1 MQPRRGA
8 RGGGKAANP
17 NAWLGSAWGGAM
29 GRFGAGAGGAKPAVI
44 RVGTTFQAD
53 VPPWRGPAALDG
65 SEAADVGRNAP
76 PASEAHSPRVLAPL
90 ADAERPKKSARVEA
104 RSEQIRKNAEHTA
117 THVSSRTPAVTK
129 PRESEPDRAARL
141 GGIRVWPPEGSLA
154 FGRATRASAKRPP
167 FSALAAD
174 ATAATENIARPAGF
188 TSRASGSQTSPS
200 RVATASEDRQR
211 SSLGGPHSSPRTSR
225 ASHASGPAN
234 PSVKAAAVARA
245 AAAAARAVAAS
256 REPRAATLA
265 SVAGRSPKKA
275 DASEPDTRLSGKRGT
290 QPATADLAPR
300 TADVHALMTSETPL
314 PAAAASPPLVPAPA
328 RSARPSPA
336 EVAIARAHLD
346 ARLRASRS
354 SPALMGLSRMG
365 VASLETRGWTA
376 PSAAAFELALREKK
390 FSVFAVSRLGT
401 GRKKPLDPPRR
412 ERAVKVGESDVVV
425 TTGTHKEATV
435 SLTAVGHVTN
445 DAAVEPPSEASVEP
459 PSGEAPDPR
468 LAGKSFACMVEYY
481 YNVLLTRPDAE
492 DDDDDRSACDEDE
505 FAAAPELER
514 GGAKRR
520 GARAP
525 AANASTGGVP
535 RSASERELARL
546 GVGERLPKKKKVVRP
561 ALTPAEASARVA
573 ELLRFTRRASVSAVA
588 ACAELSAE
596 LSAEKVEKAR
606 SIPRHGDEKPRAS
619 RGADP
624 SAAAAAAAG
633 EAATPVSVAAGAP
646 RAPAADLKA
655 MAKMTRRWR
664 EAWFGS
670 ENGNAVGSS
679 DLSGLRK
686 GLSALKGRT
695 RKRAANDVAAGF
707 STDEDA

>member
-1 MQPRRGA
+1 M
-8 RGGGKAANP
+8 
-17 NAWLGSAWGGAM
+17 
-29 GRFGAGAGGAKPAVI
+29 
-44 RVGTTFQAD
+44 
-53 VPPWRGPAALDG
+53 
-65 SEAADVGRNAP
+65 
-76 PASEAHSPRVLAPL
+76 
-90 ADAERPKKSARVEA
+90 
-104 RSEQIRKNAEHTA
+104 
-117 THVSSRTPAVTK
+117 
-129 PRESEPDRAARL
+129 
-141 GGIRVWPPEGSLA
+141 
-154 FGRATRASAKRPP
+154 
-167 FSALAAD
+167 
-174 ATAATENIARPAGF
+174 
-188 TSRASGSQTSPS
+188 
-200 RVATASEDRQR
+200 
-211 SSLGGPHSSPRTSR
+211 
-225 ASHASGPAN
+225 
-234 PSVKAAAVARA
+234 
-245 AAAAARAVAAS
+245 
-256 REPRAATLA
+256 TLA

-275 DASEPDTRLSGKRGT
+275 DASEPDTRLSAKRET

-300 TADVHALMTSETPL
+300 TADVRALMTSETPL

-412 ERAVKVGESDVVV
+412 EPVEPVEP
-425 TTGTHKEATV
+425 V
-435 SLTAVGHVTN
+435 SHVTN
-445 DAAVEPPSEASVEP
+445 DAAVEPPFEASVEP
-459 PSGEAPDPR
+459 PSVESPDPR

-481 YNVLLTRPDAE
+481 YNVFLTRPDAE
-492 DDDDDRSACDEDE
+492 DDDDDRSACDEEE

-520 GARAP
+520 GARSTS

-546 GVGERLPKKKKVVRP
+546 GVGERAPKKKKVVRP

-573 ELLRFTRRASVSAVA
+573 ELLRFTRHASVSAVA
-588 ACAELSAE
+588 ACAELSA
-596 LSAEKVEKAR
+596 AAEKAR
-606 SIPRHGDEKPRAS
+606 SIPRHGRSQDTDP
-619 RGADP
+619 ADP
-624 SAAAAAAAG
+624 AAAAG
-633 EAATPVSVAAGAP
+633 EAATPVSVAGGAP
-646 RAPAADLKA
+646 RAPAPDLKA

-670 ENGNAVGSS
+670 GDDSAGGPS

-695 RKRAANDVAAGF
+695 RKRAADDVAAGF

>member
-65 SEAADVGRNAP
+65 SEAADLGRNAP
-76 PASEAHSPRVLAPL
+76 PASEGPSPRGLATL

-104 RSEQIRKNAEHTA
+104 RSEQIRKSAEHTA
-117 THVSSRTPAVTK
+117 INVSSRTPAVTK

-174 ATAATENIARPAGF
+174 ATVATEKIARPAG
-188 TSRASGSQTSPS
+188 TSANGSQTSPS
-200 RVATASEDRQR
+200 RVATASDSRR
-211 SSLGGPHSSPRTSR
+211 NALVSPASPRVR
-225 ASHASGPAN
+225 ASHASGSAN
-234 PSVKAAAVARA
+234 PSVK

-256 REPRAATLA
+256 REPRAVTLA

-275 DASEPDTRLSGKRGT
+275 DASEPDTRLSAKRGT

-300 TADVHALMTSETPL
+300 TADVRALMTSETPL

-412 ERAVKVGESDVVV
+412 EPVEPVEP
-425 TTGTHKEATV
+425 V
-435 SLTAVGHVTN
+435 SHVTN
-445 DAAVEPPSEASVEP
+445 DAAVEPPFEASVEP
-459 PSGEAPDPR
+459 PSGESPDPR

-492 DDDDDRSACDEDE
+492 DDDDDRSACDEEE

-520 GARAP
+520 GARSTS

-546 GVGERLPKKKKVVRP
+546 GVGERAPKKKKVVRP

-573 ELLRFTRRASVSAVA
+573 ELLRFTRHASVSAVA
-588 ACAELSAE
+588 ACAELSA
-596 LSAEKVEKAR
+596 AAEKAR
-606 SIPRHGDEKPRAS
+606 SIPRHGRSQDTDP
-619 RGADP
+619 ADP
-624 SAAAAAAAG
+624 AAAAAG
-633 EAATPVSVAAGAP
+633 EAATPVSVAGGAP
-646 RAPAADLKA
+646 RAPAPDLKA

-670 ENGNAVGSS
+670 GDDSAGGPS

-695 RKRAANDVAAGF
+695 RKRAADDVAAGF

>member
-17 NAWLGSAWGGAM
+17 DAWLGSAWGGAM

-65 SEAADVGRNAP
+65 SEAADSGRNAP
-76 PASEAHSPRVLAPL
+76 PASEGPSPRGLATL

-104 RSEQIRKNAEHTA
+104 RSEQIRKSAEHTA
-117 THVSSRTPAVTK
+117 INLSSRTPAVTK
-129 PRESEPDRAARL
+129 PREPEPDRAARL

-174 ATAATENIARPAGF
+174 ATVATEKIARPAG
-188 TSRASGSQTSPS
+188 TSANGSQTSPS
-200 RVATASEDRQR
+200 RVATASDSRR
-211 SSLGGPHSSPRTSR
+211 NSLVSPASPRVR
-225 ASHASGPAN
+225 ASHASGSAN
-234 PSVKAAAVARA
+234 PSVKAAAAARA

-256 REPRAATLA
+256 REPRAVTLA

-275 DASEPDTRLSGKRGT
+275 DASEPDTRLSAKRET

-300 TADVHALMTSETPL
+300 TADVRALMTSETPL

-412 ERAVKVGESDVVV
+412 EPVEPVEP
-425 TTGTHKEATV
+425 V
-435 SLTAVGHVTN
+435 SHVTN
-445 DAAVEPPSEASVEP
+445 DAAVEPPFEASVEP
-459 PSGEAPDPR
+459 PSVESPDPR

-492 DDDDDRSACDEDE
+492 DDDDDRSACDEEE

-520 GARAP
+520 GARSTS

-546 GVGERLPKKKKVVRP
+546 GVGERAPKKKKVVRP

-573 ELLRFTRRASVSAVA
+573 ELLRFTRHASVSAVA
-588 ACAELSAE
+588 ACAELSA
-596 LSAEKVEKAR
+596 AAEKAR
-606 SIPRHGDEKPRAS
+606 SIPRHGRSQDTDP
-619 RGADP
+619 ADP
-624 SAAAAAAAG
+624 AAAAAG
-633 EAATPVSVAAGAP
+633 EAATPVSVAGGAP
-646 RAPAADLKA
+646 RAPAPDLKA

-670 ENGNAVGSS
+670 GDDSAGGPS

-695 RKRAANDVAAGF
+695 RKRAADDVAAGF

>member
-65 SEAADVGRNAP
+65 SEAADLGRNAP
-76 PASEAHSPRVLAPL
+76 PASEGPSPRGLATL

-104 RSEQIRKNAEHTA
+104 RSEQIRKSAEHTA
-117 THVSSRTPAVTK
+117 INVSSRTPAVTK

-174 ATAATENIARPAGF
+174 ATVATEQIARPAG
-188 TSRASGSQTSPS
+188 TSANGSQTSPS
-200 RVATASEDRQR
+200 RVATASDSRR
-211 SSLGGPHSSPRTSR
+211 NSLVSPASPRVR
-225 ASHASGPAN
+225 ASHASGSAN
-234 PSVKAAAVARA
+234 PSVKAAAAARA

-256 REPRAATLA
+256 REPRAVTLA

-275 DASEPDTRLSGKRGT
+275 DASEPDTRLSAKRET

-300 TADVHALMTSETPL
+300 TADVRALMTSETPL

-412 ERAVKVGESDVVV
+412 EPVEPVEP
-425 TTGTHKEATV
+425 V
-435 SLTAVGHVTN
+435 SHVTN
-445 DAAVEPPSEASVEP
+445 DAAVEPPFEASVEP
-459 PSGEAPDPR
+459 PSGESPDPR

-492 DDDDDRSACDEDE
+492 DDDDDRSACDEEE

-520 GARAP
+520 GARSTS

-546 GVGERLPKKKKVVRP
+546 GVGERAPKKKKVVRP

-573 ELLRFTRRASVSAVA
+573 ELLRFTRHASVSAVA
-588 ACAELSAE
+588 ACAELSA
-596 LSAEKVEKAR
+596 AAEKAR
-606 SIPRHGDEKPRAS
+606 SIPRHGRSQDTDP
-619 RGADP
+619 ADP
-624 SAAAAAAAG
+624 AAAAAG
-633 EAATPVSVAAGAP
+633 EAATPVSVAGGAP
-646 RAPAADLKA
+646 RAPAPDLKA

-670 ENGNAVGSS
+670 GDDSAGGPS

-695 RKRAANDVAAGF
+695 RKRAADDVAAGF

>member
-1 MQPRRGA
+1 M
-8 RGGGKAANP
+8 
-17 NAWLGSAWGGAM
+17 
-29 GRFGAGAGGAKPAVI
+29 
-44 RVGTTFQAD
+44 
-53 VPPWRGPAALDG
+53 
-65 SEAADVGRNAP
+65 
-76 PASEAHSPRVLAPL
+76 
-90 ADAERPKKSARVEA
+90 
-104 RSEQIRKNAEHTA
+104 
-117 THVSSRTPAVTK
+117 TK

-174 ATAATENIARPAGF
+174 ATAATEEKIARPAGF

-200 RVATASEDRQR
+200 RVATAT
-211 SSLGGPHSSPRTSR
+211 PRTSR
-225 ASHASGPAN
+225 ASHASGLAN
-234 PSVKAAAVARA
+234 PSVKAAAAARA
-245 AAAAARAVAAS
+245 AAAAARALAAS

-275 DASEPDTRLSGKRGT
+275 DASEPDTSDISGKRGT
-290 QPATADLAPR
+290 HPPATADLAPVA
-300 TADVHALMTSETPL
+300 TADVHALGDTSETRKL
-314 PAAAASPPLVPAPA
+314 PAAAAVLARPPLVPAPA

-376 PSAAAFELALREKK
+376 PSAAAFEQTLREKK
-390 FSVFAVSRLGT
+390 FSVFAVSRLGS
-401 GRKKPLDPPRR
+401 GRKKPLDPPRV
-412 ERAVKVGESDVVV
+412 ER
-425 TTGTHKEATV
+425 
-435 SLTAVGHVTN
+435 TAVGHVTN
-445 DAAVEPPSEASVEP
+445 EPPSVEPPSASASVEP
-459 PSGEAPDPR
+459 PSGETPDPR

-546 GVGERLPKKKKVVRP
+546 GVGERMPKKKKVLRP

-596 LSAEKVEKAR
+596 KVEKAR

-624 SAAAAAAAG
+624 SAAAAAAG

-646 RAPAADLKA
+646 RAPAPDLKA

-670 ENGNAVGSS
+670 GDGGASGSS

>member
-1 MQPRRGA
+1 
-8 RGGGKAANP
+8 
-17 NAWLGSAWGGAM
+17 
-29 GRFGAGAGGAKPAVI
+29 
-44 RVGTTFQAD
+44 
-53 VPPWRGPAALDG
+53 
-65 SEAADVGRNAP
+65 
-76 PASEAHSPRVLAPL
+76 
-90 ADAERPKKSARVEA
+90 
-104 RSEQIRKNAEHTA
+104 
-117 THVSSRTPAVTK
+117 
-129 PRESEPDRAARL
+129 
-141 GGIRVWPPEGSLA
+141 
-154 FGRATRASAKRPP
+154 
-167 FSALAAD
+167 
-174 ATAATENIARPAGF
+174 
-188 TSRASGSQTSPS
+188 
-200 RVATASEDRQR
+200 
-211 SSLGGPHSSPRTSR
+211 
-225 ASHASGPAN
+225 
-234 PSVKAAAVARA
+234 
-245 AAAAARAVAAS
+245 
-256 REPRAATLA
+256 
-265 SVAGRSPKKA
+265 
-275 DASEPDTRLSGKRGT
+275 
-290 QPATADLAPR
+290 
-300 TADVHALMTSETPL
+300 MTSETRKL
-314 PAAAASPPLVPAPA
+314 PAAAASLARPPLVPAPA
-328 RSARPSPA
+328 RSARPSPS

-376 PSAAAFELALREKK
+376 PSAAAFEQTLREKK
-390 FSVFAVSRLGT
+390 FSVFAVSRLGS
-401 GRKKPLDPPRR
+401 GRKKPLDPPR
-412 ERAVKVGESDVVV
+412 
-425 TTGTHKEATV
+425 
-435 SLTAVGHVTN
+435 
-445 DAAVEPPSEASVEP
+445 VEPPSEASVEP
-459 PSGEAPDPR
+459 PSGETPDPR

-546 GVGERLPKKKKVVRP
+546 GVGERMPKKKKVVRP

-596 LSAEKVEKAR
+596 KVEKAR

-624 SAAAAAAAG
+624 SAAAAAAG

-646 RAPAADLKA
+646 RAPAPDLKA

-670 ENGNAVGSS
+670 GDGGASGSS

>member
-1 MQPRRGA
+1 MA
-8 RGGGKAANP
+8 
-17 NAWLGSAWGGAM
+17 
-29 GRFGAGAGGAKPAVI
+29 
-44 RVGTTFQAD
+44 
-53 VPPWRGPAALDG
+53 GPAALDG
-65 SEAADVGRNAP
+65 SEAADLGRNAP
-76 PASEAHSPRVLAPL
+76 PASEGPSPRGLATL

-104 RSEQIRKNAEHTA
+104 RSEQIRKSAEHTA
-117 THVSSRTPAVTK
+117 INVSSRTPAVTK

-174 ATAATENIARPAGF
+174 ATVATEKIARPAG
-188 TSRASGSQTSPS
+188 TSANGSQTSPS
-200 RVATASEDRQR
+200 RVATASDSRR
-211 SSLGGPHSSPRTSR
+211 NALVSPASPRVR
-225 ASHASGPAN
+225 ASHASGSAN
-234 PSVKAAAVARA
+234 PSVKAAAAARA

-256 REPRAATLA
+256 REPRAVTLA

-275 DASEPDTRLSGKRGT
+275 DASEPDTRLSAKRGT

-300 TADVHALMTSETPL
+300 TADVRALMTSETPL

-412 ERAVKVGESDVVV
+412 EPVEPVEP
-425 TTGTHKEATV
+425 V
-435 SLTAVGHVTN
+435 SHVTN
-445 DAAVEPPSEASVEP
+445 DAAVEPPFEASVEP
-459 PSGEAPDPR
+459 PSGESPDPR

-492 DDDDDRSACDEDE
+492 DDDDDRSACDEEE

-520 GARAP
+520 GARSTS

-546 GVGERLPKKKKVVRP
+546 GVGERAPKKKKVVRP

-573 ELLRFTRRASVSAVA
+573 ELLRFTRHASVSAVA
-588 ACAELSAE
+588 ACAELSA
-596 LSAEKVEKAR
+596 AAEKAR
-606 SIPRHGDEKPRAS
+606 SIPRHGRSQDTDP
-619 RGADP
+619 ADP
-624 SAAAAAAAG
+624 AAAAAG
-633 EAATPVSVAAGAP
+633 EAATPVSVAGGAP
-646 RAPAADLKA
+646 RAPAPDLKA

-670 ENGNAVGSS
+670 GDDSAGGPS

-695 RKRAANDVAAGF
+695 RKRAADDVAAGF

>member
-65 SEAADVGRNAP
+65 SEAADLGRNAP
-76 PASEAHSPRVLAPL
+76 PASEGPSPRGLATL

-104 RSEQIRKNAEHTA
+104 RSEQIRKSAEHTA
-117 THVSSRTPAVTK
+117 INVSSRTPAVTK

-174 ATAATENIARPAGF
+174 ATVATEKIARPAG
-188 TSRASGSQTSPS
+188 TSANGSQTSPS
-200 RVATASEDRQR
+200 RVATASDSRR
-211 SSLGGPHSSPRTSR
+211 NALVSPASPRVR
-225 ASHASGPAN
+225 ASHASGSAN
-234 PSVKAAAVARA
+234 PSVKAAAAARA

-256 REPRAATLA
+256 REPRAVTLA

-275 DASEPDTRLSGKRGT
+275 DASEPDTRLSAKRGT

-300 TADVHALMTSETPL
+300 TADTSETPL

-412 ERAVKVGESDVVV
+412 EPVEPVEP
-425 TTGTHKEATV
+425 V
-435 SLTAVGHVTN
+435 SHVTN
-445 DAAVEPPSEASVEP
+445 DAAVEPPFEASVEP
-459 PSGEAPDPR
+459 PSGESPDPR

-481 YNVLLTRPDAE
+481 YNVFLTRPDAE
-492 DDDDDRSACDEDE
+492 DDDDDRSACDEEE

-520 GARAP
+520 GARSTS

-546 GVGERLPKKKKVVRP
+546 GVGERAPKKKKVVRP

-573 ELLRFTRRASVSAVA
+573 ELLRFTRHASVSAVA
-588 ACAELSAE
+588 ACAELSA
-596 LSAEKVEKAR
+596 AAEKAR
-606 SIPRHGDEKPRAS
+606 SIPRHGRSQDTDP
-619 RGADP
+619 ADP
-624 SAAAAAAAG
+624 AAAAAG
-633 EAATPVSVAAGAP
+633 EAATPVSVAGGAP
-646 RAPAADLKA
+646 RAPAPDLKA

-664 EAWFGS
+664 EAGFGS
-670 ENGNAVGSS
+670 GDDSAGGPS

-695 RKRAANDVAAGF
+695 RKRAADDVAAGF

>member
-65 SEAADVGRNAP
+65 SEAADLGRNAP
-76 PASEAHSPRVLAPL
+76 PASEGPSPRGLATL

-104 RSEQIRKNAEHTA
+104 RSEQIRKSAEHTA
-117 THVSSRTPAVTK
+117 IHVSSRTPAVTK

-174 ATAATENIARPAGF
+174 ATVATEQIARPAG
-188 TSRASGSQTSPS
+188 TSANGSQTSPS
-200 RVATASEDRQR
+200 RVATASDSRR
-211 SSLGGPHSSPRTSR
+211 NSLVSPASPRVR
-225 ASHASGPAN
+225 ASHASGSAN
-234 PSVKAAAVARA
+234 PSVKAAAAARA

-256 REPRAATLA
+256 REPRAVTLA

-275 DASEPDTRLSGKRGT
+275 DASEPDTRLSAKRGT

-300 TADVHALMTSETPL
+300 TADVRALMTSETPL

-412 ERAVKVGESDVVV
+412 EPVEPVEP
-425 TTGTHKEATV
+425 V
-435 SLTAVGHVTN
+435 SHVTN
-445 DAAVEPPSEASVEP
+445 DAAVEPPFEASVEP
-459 PSGEAPDPR
+459 PSGESPDPR

-492 DDDDDRSACDEDE
+492 DDDDDRSACDEEE

-520 GARAP
+520 GARSTS

-546 GVGERLPKKKKVVRP
+546 GVGERAPKKKKVVRP

-573 ELLRFTRRASVSAVA
+573 ELLRFTRHASVSAVA
-588 ACAELSAE
+588 ACAELSA
-596 LSAEKVEKAR
+596 AAEKAR
-606 SIPRHGDEKPRAS
+606 SIPRHGRSQDSDP
-619 RGADP
+619 ADP
-624 SAAAAAAAG
+624 AAAAAG
-633 EAATPVSVAAGAP
+633 EAATPVSVAGGAP
-646 RAPAADLKA
+646 RAPAPDLKA

-670 ENGNAVGSS
+670 GDDSAGGPS

-695 RKRAANDVAAGF
+695 RKRAADDVAAGF

>member
-1 MQPRRGA
+1 
-8 RGGGKAANP
+8 
-17 NAWLGSAWGGAM
+17 
-29 GRFGAGAGGAKPAVI
+29 
-44 RVGTTFQAD
+44 
-53 VPPWRGPAALDG
+53 
-65 SEAADVGRNAP
+65 
-76 PASEAHSPRVLAPL
+76 
-90 ADAERPKKSARVEA
+90 
-104 RSEQIRKNAEHTA
+104 
-117 THVSSRTPAVTK
+117 
-129 PRESEPDRAARL
+129 
-141 GGIRVWPPEGSLA
+141 
-154 FGRATRASAKRPP
+154 
-167 FSALAAD
+167 
-174 ATAATENIARPAGF
+174 
-188 TSRASGSQTSPS
+188 
-200 RVATASEDRQR
+200 
-211 SSLGGPHSSPRTSR
+211 
-225 ASHASGPAN
+225 
-234 PSVKAAAVARA
+234 
-245 AAAAARAVAAS
+245 
-256 REPRAATLA
+256 
-265 SVAGRSPKKA
+265 
-275 DASEPDTRLSGKRGT
+275 
-290 QPATADLAPR
+290 
-300 TADVHALMTSETPL
+300 MTSETSL
-314 PAAAASPPLVPAPA
+314 PAAAASLARPPLVPAPA
-328 RSARPSPA
+328 RSARPSPS

-376 PSAAAFELALREKK
+376 PSAAAFEQTLREKK
-390 FSVFAVSRLGT
+390 FSVLAVSRLGT

-412 ERAVKVGESDVVV
+412 EP
-425 TTGTHKEATV
+425 
-435 SLTAVGHVTN
+435 VGHVTN

-459 PSGEAPDPR
+459 PSGETPDPR

-546 GVGERLPKKKKVVRP
+546 GVGERMPKKKKVVRP

-596 LSAEKVEKAR
+596 KVEKAR

-624 SAAAAAAAG
+624 SAAAAAAG

-646 RAPAADLKA
+646 RAPAPDLKA

-670 ENGNAVGSS
+670 GDGGASGSS

>member
-65 SEAADVGRNAP
+65 SEAADLGRNAP
-76 PASEAHSPRVLAPL
+76 PASEGPSPRGLATL

-104 RSEQIRKNAEHTA
+104 RSEQIRKSAEHTA
-117 THVSSRTPAVTK
+117 INVSSRTPAVTK

-174 ATAATENIARPAGF
+174 ATVATEKIARPAG
-188 TSRASGSQTSPS
+188 TSANGSQTSPS
-200 RVATASEDRQR
+200 RVATASDSRR
-211 SSLGGPHSSPRTSR
+211 NALVSPASPRVR
-225 ASHASGPAN
+225 ASHASGSAN
-234 PSVKAAAVARA
+234 PSVKAAAAARA

-256 REPRAATLA
+256 REPRAVTLA

-275 DASEPDTRLSGKRGT
+275 DASEPDTRLSAKRGT

-300 TADVHALMTSETPL
+300 TADVRALMTSETPL

-412 ERAVKVGESDVVV
+412 EPVEPVEP
-425 TTGTHKEATV
+425 V
-435 SLTAVGHVTN
+435 SHVTN
-445 DAAVEPPSEASVEP
+445 DAAVEPPFEASVEP
-459 PSGEAPDPR
+459 PSGESPDPR

-492 DDDDDRSACDEDE
+492 DDDDDRSACDEEE

-520 GARAP
+520 GARSTS

-546 GVGERLPKKKKVVRP
+546 GVGERAPKKKKVVRP

-573 ELLRFTRRASVSAVA
+573 ELLRFTRHASVSAVA
-588 ACAELSAE
+588 ACAELSA
-596 LSAEKVEKAR
+596 AAEKAR
-606 SIPRHGDEKPRAS
+606 SIPRHGRSQDTDP
-619 RGADP
+619 ADP
-624 SAAAAAAAG
+624 AAAAAG
-633 EAATPVSVAAGAP
+633 EAATPVSVAGSAP
-646 RAPAADLKA
+646 RAPAPDLKA

-670 ENGNAVGSS
+670 GDDSAGGPS

-695 RKRAANDVAAGF
+695 RKRAADDVAAGF

>member
-65 SEAADVGRNAP
+65 SEAADLGRNAP
-76 PASEAHSPRVLAPL
+76 PASEGPSPRGLATL

-104 RSEQIRKNAEHTA
+104 RSEQIRKSAEHTA
-117 THVSSRTPAVTK
+117 INVSSRTPAVTK

-174 ATAATENIARPAGF
+174 ATVATEKIARPAG
-188 TSRASGSQTSPS
+188 TSANGSQTSPS
-200 RVATASEDRQR
+200 RVATASDSRR
-211 SSLGGPHSSPRTSR
+211 NALVSPASPRVR
-225 ASHASGPAN
+225 ASHASGSAN
-234 PSVKAAAVARA
+234 PSVKAAAAARA

-256 REPRAATLA
+256 REPRAVTLA

-275 DASEPDTRLSGKRGT
+275 DASEPDTRLSAKRGT

-300 TADVHALMTSETPL
+300 TADVRALMTSETPL

-412 ERAVKVGESDVVV
+412 EPVEPVEP
-425 TTGTHKEATV
+425 V
-435 SLTAVGHVTN
+435 SHVTN
-445 DAAVEPPSEASVEP
+445 DAAVEPPFEASVEP
-459 PSGEAPDPR
+459 PSGESPDPR

-492 DDDDDRSACDEDE
+492 DDDDDRSACDEEE

-520 GARAP
+520 GARSTS

-546 GVGERLPKKKKVVRP
+546 GVGERAPKKKKVVRP

-573 ELLRFTRRASVSAVA
+573 ELLRFTRHASVSAVA
-588 ACAELSAE
+588 ACAELSA
-596 LSAEKVEKAR
+596 AAEKAR
-606 SIPRHGDEKPRAS
+606 SIPRHGRSQDTDP
-619 RGADP
+619 ADP
-624 SAAAAAAAG
+624 AAAAAG
-633 EAATPVSVAAGAP
+633 EAATPVSVAGGAP
-646 RAPAADLKA
+646 RAPAPDLKA

-670 ENGNAVGSS
+670 GDDSAGGPS

-695 RKRAANDVAAGF
+695 RKRAADDVAAGF

>member
-1 MQPRRGA
+1 M
-8 RGGGKAANP
+8 
-17 NAWLGSAWGGAM
+17 
-29 GRFGAGAGGAKPAVI
+29 
-44 RVGTTFQAD
+44 
-53 VPPWRGPAALDG
+53 PPWRGPAALDG
-65 SEAADVGRNAP
+65 SEAADLGRNAP
-76 PASEAHSPRVLAPL
+76 PASEGPSPRGLATL

-104 RSEQIRKNAEHTA
+104 RSEQIRKSAEHTA
-117 THVSSRTPAVTK
+117 INVSSRTPAVTK

-174 ATAATENIARPAGF
+174 ATVATEKIARPAG
-188 TSRASGSQTSPS
+188 TSANGSQTSPS
-200 RVATASEDRQR
+200 RVATASDSRR
-211 SSLGGPHSSPRTSR
+211 NALVSPASPRVR
-225 ASHASGPAN
+225 ASHASGSAN
-234 PSVKAAAVARA
+234 PSVKAAAAARA
-245 AAAAARAVAAS
+245 AAAAAPRAVAAS
-256 REPRAATLA
+256 REPRAVTLA

-275 DASEPDTRLSGKRGT
+275 DASEPDTRLSAKRET

-300 TADVHALMTSETPL
+300 TADVLARPETRFRRRRRAPS
-314 PAAAASPPLVPAPA
+314 SPPA

-412 ERAVKVGESDVVV
+412 EPVEPVEP
-425 TTGTHKEATV
+425 V
-435 SLTAVGHVTN
+435 SHVTN
-445 DAAVEPPSEASVEP
+445 DAAVEPPFEASVEP
-459 PSGEAPDPR
+459 PSGESPDPR

-492 DDDDDRSACDEDE
+492 DDDDDRSACDEEE

-520 GARAP
+520 GARSTS

-546 GVGERLPKKKKVVRP
+546 GVGERAPKKKKVVRP

-573 ELLRFTRRASVSAVA
+573 ELLRFTRHASVSAVA
-588 ACAELSAE
+588 ACAELSA
-596 LSAEKVEKAR
+596 AAEKAR
-606 SIPRHGDEKPRAS
+606 SIPRHGRSQDTDP
-619 RGADP
+619 ADP
-624 SAAAAAAAG
+624 AAAAAG
-633 EAATPVSVAAGAP
+633 EAATPVSVAGGAP
-646 RAPAADLKA
+646 RAPAPDLKA

-670 ENGNAVGSS
+670 GDDSAGGPS

-695 RKRAANDVAAGF
+695 RKRAADDVAAGF

>member
-65 SEAADVGRNAP
+65 SEAADLGRNAP
-76 PASEAHSPRVLAPL
+76 PASEGPSPRGLATL

-104 RSEQIRKNAEHTA
+104 RSEQIRKSAEHTA
-117 THVSSRTPAVTK
+117 INVSSRTPAVTK

-174 ATAATENIARPAGF
+174 ATVATEKIARPAG
-188 TSRASGSQTSPS
+188 TSANGSQTSPS
-200 RVATASEDRQR
+200 RVATASDSRR
-211 SSLGGPHSSPRTSR
+211 NALVSPASPRVR
-225 ASHASGPAN
+225 ASHASGSAN
-234 PSVKAAAVARA
+234 PSVKAAAARGGGGG
-245 AAAAARAVAAS
+245 ARAVAAS
-256 REPRAATLA
+256 REPRAVTLA

-275 DASEPDTRLSGKRGT
+275 DASEPDTRLSAKRGT

-300 TADVHALMTSETPL
+300 TADVRALMTSETPL

-412 ERAVKVGESDVVV
+412 EPVEPVEP
-425 TTGTHKEATV
+425 V
-435 SLTAVGHVTN
+435 SHVTN
-445 DAAVEPPSEASVEP
+445 DAAVEPPFEASVEP
-459 PSGEAPDPR
+459 PSGESPDPR

-492 DDDDDRSACDEDE
+492 DDDDDRSACDEEE

-520 GARAP
+520 GARSTS

-546 GVGERLPKKKKVVRP
+546 GVGERAPKKKKVVRP

-573 ELLRFTRRASVSAVA
+573 ELLRFTRHASVSAVA
-588 ACAELSAE
+588 ACAELSA
-596 LSAEKVEKAR
+596 AAEKAR
-606 SIPRHGDEKPRAS
+606 SIPRHGRSQDTDP
-619 RGADP
+619 ADP
-624 SAAAAAAAG
+624 AAAAARRRR
-633 EAATPVSVAAGAP
+633 PFPS
-646 RAPAADLKA
+646 PAA
-655 MAKMTRRWR
+655 RRAR
-664 EAWFGS
+664 
-670 ENGNAVGSS
+670 
-679 DLSGLRK
+679 R
-686 GLSALKGRT
+686 R
-695 RKRAANDVAAGF
+695 RI
-707 STDEDA
+707 

>member
-65 SEAADVGRNAP
+65 SEAANESRNAP
-76 PASEAHSPRVLAPL
+76 PASEAPSPRVLAPL

-104 RSEQIRKNAEHTA
+104 RSEQIRKNAFEHTA
-117 THVSSRTPAVTK
+117 TNAVSSRTPAVTK

-174 ATAATENIARPAGF
+174 ATAATEEKIARPAGF

-200 RVATASEDRQR
+200 RVATASVVNA
-211 SSLGGPHSSPRTSR
+211 GGPHSSPRTSR
-225 ASHASGPAN
+225 ASHASGLAN
-234 PSVKAAAVARA
+234 PSVKAAAAARA
-245 AAAAARAVAAS
+245 AAAAARALAAS

-275 DASEPDTRLSGKRGT
+275 DASEPDTQILEGKRGT
-290 QPATADLAPR
+290 HPPATADLAPVA
-300 TADVHALMTSETPL
+300 TADVHALMTSETRKL
-314 PAAAASPPLVPAPA
+314 PAAAASLARPPLVPAPA
-328 RSARPSPA
+328 RSARPSPS

-376 PSAAAFELALREKK
+376 PSAAAFEQTLREKK
-390 FSVFAVSRLGT
+390 FSVFAVSRLGS
-401 GRKKPLDPPRR
+401 GRKKPLDPPR
-412 ERAVKVGESDVVV
+412 
-425 TTGTHKEATV
+425 
-435 SLTAVGHVTN
+435 
-445 DAAVEPPSEASVEP
+445 VEPPSEASVEP
-459 PSGEAPDPR
+459 PSGETPDPR

-546 GVGERLPKKKKVVRP
+546 GVGERMPKKKKVVRP

-596 LSAEKVEKAR
+596 KVEKAR

-624 SAAAAAAAG
+624 SAAAAAAG

-646 RAPAADLKA
+646 RAPAPDLKA

-670 ENGNAVGSS
+670 GDGGASGSS